1 MIRAGPVG
9 GNGSSNGE
17 VGWDE
22 KGRTMISQIYVSF
35 DDELISSVQFG
46 YLENGALV
54 LSAKYG
60 VSEGHNFRIVSFI
73 FGNQPFSVF
82 LFLLG
87 SCEVSSLM
95 NLCQVRLKQD
105 EYVTGLSAVL
115 GWNRGIKNLT
125 FHTNCGMHGPI
136 GRSDNKYG
144 SGSKVEIDPAICDRR
159 EFGGFFGS
167 YNKYNH
173 YLSSIGIYVSPI
185 ARPDTVPIRRQSAE
199 YKMSKT
205 IKIH

>member
-1 MIRAGPVG
+1 MMTLRVLHLDRVFYISSFSLCFSISLYLLNSLTASDIKMIRAGPVG

-60 VSEGHNFRIVSFI
+60 VSEGHNFRI
-73 FGNQPFSVF
+73 
-82 LFLLG
+82 
-87 SCEVSSLM
+87 
-95 NLCQVRLKQD
+95 VRLKQD

-185 ARPDTVPIRRQSAE
+185 ARPDTVVKRENI
-199 YKMSKT
+199 
-205 IKIH
+205 